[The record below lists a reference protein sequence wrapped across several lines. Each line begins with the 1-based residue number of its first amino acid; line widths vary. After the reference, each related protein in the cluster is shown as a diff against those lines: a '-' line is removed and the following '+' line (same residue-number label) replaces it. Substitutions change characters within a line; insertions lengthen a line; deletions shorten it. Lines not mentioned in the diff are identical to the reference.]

1 MREGKDTKMDR
12 QEFMRQL
19 EQQLLYVPIQEK
31 EEALQYYN
39 DYFEDA
45 GPENEQEVIASLGS
59 PEKLAENIKRD
70 INQSHYGVE
79 PDKVEPGKEIMEYHP
94 VPEIVEEPY
103 DPSNNNWRNLPTW
116 LIVVIVICALP
127 LLGGLIGAVTG
138 AVGGV
143 FALWFGLLVTFGA
156 IGLACTV
163 AGIVVIVVGGI
174 ACALS
179 AFAGLGIIGVGLII
193 LAVGV
198 TGILLESLLI
208 GKWTPAIVNGLKKVF
223 HKIMNL
229 GKERV

>member
-1 MREGKDTKMDR
+1 MREGKDNMMDR

-19 EQQLLYVPIQEK
+19 ERLLLFVPIQEK

-45 GPENEQEVIASLGS
+45 GPENEQEVIESLGS
-59 PEKLAENIKRD
+59 PEMIAENIKRD
-70 INQSHYGVE
+70 INQSHYGAE

-103 DPSNNNWRNLPTW
+103 DPSNNRWNIPTW
-116 LIVVIVICALP
+116 LIIVIVVCAIP
-127 LLGGLIGAVTG
+127 LLGGLIGTVVG

-143 FALWFGLLVTFGA
+143 FALWFGLLVAFGA
-156 IGLACTV
+156 IGLACTL
-163 AGIVVIVVGGI
+163 AGIIIIVVGGI
-174 ACALS
+174 ACAIN
-179 AFAGLGIIGVGLII
+179 AFAGLGIIGVGLIV

-208 GKWTPAIVNGLKKVF
+208 GKWTPAIVSGLKKVF

-229 GKERV
+229 GKERM